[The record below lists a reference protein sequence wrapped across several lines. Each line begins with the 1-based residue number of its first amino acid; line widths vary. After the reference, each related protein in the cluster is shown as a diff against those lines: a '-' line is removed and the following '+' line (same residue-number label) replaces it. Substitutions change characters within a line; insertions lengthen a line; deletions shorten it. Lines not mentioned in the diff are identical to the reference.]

1 MDKRKTYIKLVILN
15 LSIVLINVFC
25 FSPAF
30 IGLSFSGDSALE
42 AAFAVALVVLSL
54 LLCIFFNFR
63 ILTSDNL
70 KHEYNIQT
78 ASGNDDY
85 IGILR
90 KFQKIAFYSM
100 EVSSLIDQ
108 IERFE
113 RKEEKFNN
121 ILYQKFQNDASN
133 KNIFLDVS
141 NEAHS
146 IFIKNVK
153 RLVNLFSIFDEE
165 EYNEFLKR
173 KDGIPKEKRALYNE
187 NLTDVRNILS
197 ENENILLNI
206 DKLINETTRFGDSV
220 EETKLDEK
228 SLKKLEDITNSMKQ
242 LRTSEEIY

>member
-1 MDKRKTYIKLVILN
+1 MDRQKTYIKLILLN
-15 LSIVLINVFC
+15 LGIVLVNVIC

-30 IGLSFSGDSALE
+30 VGLSFSGDNALE
-42 AAFAVALVVLSL
+42 TAFAAALIVLSL
-54 LLCIFFNFR
+54 LLCIFLNFK

-70 KHEYNIQT
+70 KHDYNIQT
-78 ASGNDDY
+78 VSGNDDY
-85 IGILR
+85 IGILK
-90 KFQKIAFYSM
+90 KFQRIAFYSV

-113 RKEEKFNN
+113 RKESKFNN
-121 ILYQKFQNDASN
+121 ILYQKFQNDEIN

-165 EYNEFLKR
+165 EYNEFLKKR
-173 KDGIPKEKRALYNE
+173 EGIPKEKRALYNE
-187 NLTDVRNILS
+187 NLNDVRHILN
-197 ENENILLNI
+197 ENENILLNV

-220 EETKLDEK
+220 EDTKLDEK
-228 SLKKLEDITNSMKQ
+228 SLKKLEDITNSMKE
-242 LRTSEEIY
+242 LRTSEDLF